1 MRNKKTITVLVVLI
15 AILAFIASA
24 IGVFSGQNEAV
35 VERQYQSI
43 HGENIMLYGKGIYK
57 NDSVSLAAQGIA
69 QDVVTLVLG
78 IPMLLI
84 SLVLARKN
92 LLRGRLLLLGT
103 VSYFLYAYVSYS
115 FLSMYNPLFLV
126 YVMLMSLS
134 LFAFILCI
142 MSIDVEALKSS
153 FSTKLPVKF
162 IGGFQIFIAF
172 ILLMLWLGKIVPSL
186 ISEATPIGLEHY
198 TTLVIQAMDLGIIV
212 PVALLSAILLM
223 KRRPFGYL
231 LSSIV
236 IIKGLTMLTAI
247 TAMIIGQVLAGVEV
261 GIVEMIIFPIINLIA
276 IYCLVIVL
284 RNVEEKTYISK
295 ARSYSA

>member
-15 AILAFIASA
+15 AILAFIAAA
-24 IGVFSGQNEAV
+24 IGVFSGQNEVAM
-35 VERQYQSI
+35 ERQYQSI
-43 HGENIMLYGKGIYK
+43 HGENIMLYGKGIYR

-92 LLRGRLLLLGT
+92 LLKGRLLLLGT
-103 VSYFLYAYVSYS
+103 VSYFLYAYISYS
-115 FLSMYNPLFLV
+115 FLSMYNSLFLV

-134 LFAFILCI
+134 LFTFILCI

-186 ISEATPIGLEHY
+186 ISDTIPIGLEHY

-247 TAMIIGQVLAGVEV
+247 TAMIIGQILAGVEV
-261 GIVEMIIFPIINLIA
+261 GIVEMTIFPIINLIA

-295 ARSYSA
+295 ARSHSA

>member
-15 AILAFIASA
+15 AILAFIAAA
-24 IGVFSGQNEAV
+24 IGVFSGQNEVA

-43 HGENIMLYGKGIYK
+43 HGENIMLYGKGIYR

-92 LLRGRLLLLGT
+92 LLKGRLLLLGT
-103 VSYFLYAYVSYS
+103 VSYFLYAYISYS
-115 FLSMYNPLFLV
+115 FLSMYNSLFLV

-134 LFAFILCI
+134 LFTFILCI

-186 ISEATPIGLEHY
+186 ISDTTPIGLEHY

-236 IIKGLTMLTAI
+236 MIKGLTMLTAI

-261 GIVEMIIFPIINLIA
+261 GIVEMTIFPIINLIA

>member
-15 AILAFIASA
+15 AILAFIAAA
-24 IGVFSGQNEAV
+24 IGVFSGQNEVA

-43 HGENIMLYGKGIYK
+43 HGENIMLYGKGIYR

-92 LLRGRLLLLGT
+92 LLKGRLLLLGT
-103 VSYFLYAYVSYS
+103 VSYFLYAYISYS
-115 FLSMYNPLFLV
+115 FLSMYNSLFLV

-134 LFAFILCI
+134 LFTFILCI

-162 IGGFQIFIAF
+162 IGGFQIFIGF

-186 ISEATPIGLEHY
+186 ISDTTPIGLEHY

-236 IIKGLTMLTAI
+236 MIKGLTMLTAI

-261 GIVEMIIFPIINLIA
+261 GIVEMTIFPIVNLIA

>member
-15 AILAFIASA
+15 AILAFIAAA
-24 IGVFSGQNEAV
+24 IGVFSGQNEVAM
-35 VERQYQSI
+35 ERQYQSI
-43 HGENIMLYGKGIYK
+43 HGENIMLYGKGIYR

-92 LLRGRLLLLGT
+92 LLKGRLLLLGT
-103 VSYFLYAYVSYS
+103 VSYFLYAYISYS
-115 FLSMYNPLFLV
+115 FLSMYNSLFLV

-134 LFAFILCI
+134 LFTFILCI

-186 ISEATPIGLEHY
+186 ISDTTPIGLEHY

-236 IIKGLTMLTAI
+236 MIKGLTMLTAI

-261 GIVEMIIFPIINLIA
+261 GIVEMTIFPIVNLIA